1 MPGRQELPS
10 TLERSAKEA
19 QRTWIKAHDSAVE
32 QYGEGERA
40 HRVAFGALKHTH
52 EKVGDHWERKE
63 GGRRAPSDP
72 RSARPRQQ
80 GGRSGEGVDERAS
93 KEHLY
98 DLAKRLGVEGRSR
111 MSKAELLD
119 AVRKENRSRTR
130 SAQPSSRSSSR
141 SSARSSSASR

>member
-1 MPGRQELPS
+1 MPGREELPS
-10 TLERSAKEA
+10 TLERSSEEA

-63 GGRRAPSDP
+63 GGRKGPSDP

-111 MSKAELLD
+111 MSKTELLD

-130 SAQPSSRSSSR
+130 A
-141 SSARSSSASR
+141 ARSG

>member
-10 TLERSAKEA
+10 TLERSPRDA

-40 HRVAFGALKHTH
+40 HRVAYGALKHSY

-63 GGRRAPSDP
+63 GGRRGPSDP
-72 RSARPRQQ
+72 RSARPRQA
-80 GGRSGEGVDERAS
+80 GGRSGEGVDESAS

-98 DLAKRLGVEGRSR
+98 DLARRLEVAGRSR

-119 AVRKENRSRTR
+119 AIRKANRSATR
-130 SAQPSSRSSSR
+130 E
-141 SSARSSSASR
+141 ARSQ